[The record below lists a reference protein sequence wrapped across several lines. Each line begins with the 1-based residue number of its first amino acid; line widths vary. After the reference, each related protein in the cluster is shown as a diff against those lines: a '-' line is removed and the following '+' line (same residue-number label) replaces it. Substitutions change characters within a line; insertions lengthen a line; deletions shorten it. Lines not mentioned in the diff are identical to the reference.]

1 MNDILTFLKDTR
13 DESEVFQFFKEK
25 VNTNAN
31 AIGSRAKSLIKTNI
45 RNLREPKI
53 YNWKLIMLIGIII

>member
-31 AIGSRAKSLIKTNI
+31 AIG
-45 RNLREPKI
+45 
-53 YNWKLIMLIGIII
+53 